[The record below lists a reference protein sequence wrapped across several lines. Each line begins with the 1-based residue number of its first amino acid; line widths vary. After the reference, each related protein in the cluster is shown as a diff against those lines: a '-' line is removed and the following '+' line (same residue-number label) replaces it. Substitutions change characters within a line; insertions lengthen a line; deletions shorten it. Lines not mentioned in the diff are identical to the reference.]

1 MPPSFLPSRSNGAAH
16 SPEDRPRRMEVGLL
30 GLSIPPRERV
40 LKAVANAEALGYDA
54 MWWPDHLMG
63 MHPRAIWTEDV
74 TPLARYVPNP
84 DVFLDTVACIAIA
97 GLATERMRLGAS
109 VTEAVRRHPAML
121 ANEWLTLDHLSRGR
135 AILGIGAGE
144 AENIRPYGLVHDRP
158 VARLAEA
165 LSVIKLLWSSNE
177 AVDFDGEFWRLDHAV
192 LGLTPY
198 REGRPPPI
206 WIGGQGPRMLD
217 LVGRLGDGWMP
228 AHLLADEY
236 AHKAAAVRASAIAAG
251 RDPASITYGLGTS
264 MVLAETREKAQQLLA
279 NRAVKAPLLFLQA
292 AAFERH
298 GHRHPLGDQGSG
310 LLNYIPS
317 RLSRA
322 KVLAA
327 VDAISPD
334 VAEAYIWHGTPD
346 DIVAHALD
354 FVPGGLQHLQ
364 LGNLTHLADLKLG
377 MASEALLD
385 DVRTQLQAIATRT
398 PEPAQP

>member
-206 WIGGQGPRMLD
+206 WIGGNSAAAQERVLKF
-217 LVGRLGDGWMP
+217 GDGWHPM
-228 AHLLADEY
+228 L
-236 AHKAAAVRASAIAAG
+236 R
-251 RDPASITYGLGTS
+251 T
-264 MVLAETREKAQQLLA
+264 AEMK
-279 NRAVKAPLLFLQA
+279 P
-292 AAFERH
+292 
-298 GHRHPLGDQGSG
+298 
-310 LLNYIPS
+310 
-317 RLSRA
+317 
-322 KVLAA
+322 A
-327 VDAISPD
+327 VDALKAKVTAAGKPAPEIIVRRGMRLEDSAAARAKLD
-334 VAEAYIWHGTPD
+334 ADREAGATYFI
-346 DIVAHALD
+346 LD
-354 FVPGGLQHLQ
+354 
-364 LGNLTHLADLKLG
+364 LGRYENESAFGRAVDTFMSKVTSGA
-377 MASEALLD
+377 
-385 DVRTQLQAIATRT
+385 
-398 PEPAQP
+398 